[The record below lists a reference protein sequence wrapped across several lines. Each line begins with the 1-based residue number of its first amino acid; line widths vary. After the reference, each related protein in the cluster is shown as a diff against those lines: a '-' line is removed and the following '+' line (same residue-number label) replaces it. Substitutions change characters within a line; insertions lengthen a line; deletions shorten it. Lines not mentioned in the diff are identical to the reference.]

1 MNGLCSRFVVGI
13 IGSATAL
20 PGPSTLRR
28 NVTLD
33 LISLVGVG
41 ITVAV
46 VAALLPGISRH
57 AGLDPVGI
65 AFLAAAP
72 FVANFLGV
80 FAGQL
85 GPRTQRGLSLF
96 RAGGALLLVVMFLL
110 PIPVVM
116 AALATGYWLALAF
129 TSPVQQ
135 RLWGAMYPESQRGRL
150 VGTVQT
156 GKSAAAGAAVLIGGI
171 LADRIGGMT
180 VVAFAGI
187 VGALCAMASSR
198 IVAPV
203 ADDARSFSVRESWA
217 AFRSRPGLVQVGAAQ
232 TFYGGGLIAAGPLY
246 ALVQVD
252 RLELS
257 IAEIGLLGILG
268 SVAATIACLVW
279 GSIIDRR
286 GAISIMRVGGFLG
299 LMSIAL
305 YAVAPSVAFLWV
317 ASIIAGVASASTD
330 LGITAVISEQVPQQE
345 RGAAVSGFNALTGAR
360 GMIAPF
366 VASIAVQAGILSVTS
381 ALLLC
386 ALMTGVGAL
395 MYLRLSRAGDPRPW
409 REVMPQPA
417 LAGIDRGRRLA
428 RALVVSV
435 MTGL

>member
-1 MNGLCSRFVVGI
+1 MGI
-13 IGSATAL
+13 FGSAAAL
-20 PGPSTLRR
+20 PGSGTLRR
-28 NVTLD
+28 NAALD
-33 LISLVGVG
+33 LISLIGVG

-46 VAALLPGISRH
+46 VASLLPGISRH
-57 AGLDPVGI
+57 AGLDPIGL
-65 AFLAAAP
+65 AFLSAAP
-72 FVANFLGV
+72 FLANLLGV
-80 FAGQL
+80 FAGRF

-96 RAGGALLLVVMFLL
+96 RASGALLLVVMFLL
-110 PIPVVM
+110 PIPMVL
-116 AALATGYWLALAF
+116 AALATGYWMALAF
-129 TSPVQQ
+129 SSPVQQ
-135 RLWGAMYPESQRGRL
+135 RVWGAIYPDAQRGRL
-150 VGTVQT
+150 VGMVQT

-187 VGALCAMASSR
+187 VGALCALASSR
-198 IVAPV
+198 IDAPI
-203 ADDARSFSVRESWA
+203 AEDARSFSVRESWA

-252 RLELS
+252 RLHLS
-257 IAEIGLLGILG
+257 IADIGLLGILG
-268 SVAATIACLVW
+268 SVAATVACLVW

-286 GAISIMRVGGFLG
+286 GAIFIMRVGTFLG
-299 LMSIAL
+299 LVSIAL
-305 YAVAPSVAFLWV
+305 YAVAPSVVFLWV
-317 ASIIAGVASASTD
+317 ASIIAGVANASTD
-330 LGITAVISEQVPQQE
+330 LGITAVISEQVPQRE

-366 VASIAVQAGILSVTS
+366 VASIVVQAGLLDVTQ

-386 ALMTGVGAL
+386 VLFTAVGAL
-395 MYLRLSRAGDPRPW
+395 MYYRLSREGEPRPW
-409 REVMPQPA
+409 REVVPQPA
-417 LAGIDRGRRLA
+417 VEGIERGRRMA

>member
-1 MNGLCSRFVVGI
+1 M
-13 IGSATAL
+13 
-20 PGPSTLRR
+20 RR
-28 NVTLD
+28 NAALD
-33 LISLVGVG
+33 LVSLVGVG

-46 VAALLPGISRH
+46 VASLLPGISRH

-80 FAGQL
+80 FAGRL

-110 PIPVVM
+110 PIPFVL
-116 AALATGYWLALAF
+116 AALATGYWMALAF

-135 RLWGAMYPESQRGRL
+135 RLWGAMYPDAQRGRL
-150 VGTVQT
+150 VGMVQT

-198 IVAPV
+198 IDAPV
-203 ADDARSFSVRESWA
+203 AEDARSFSVRESWA

-252 RLELS
+252 RLDLS
-257 IAEIGLLGILG
+257 IADIGVLGILA
-268 SVAATIACLVW
+268 SVAATVACLVW

-286 GAISIMRVGGFLG
+286 GAISIMRVGSVLG
-299 LMSIAL
+299 LLSIVL
-305 YAVAPSVAFLWV
+305 YAVAPSVAVLWL
-317 ASIIAGVASASTD
+317 ASIVAGVATASID
-330 LGITAVISEQVPQQE
+330 LGITAAISEQVPQQE
-345 RGAAVSGFNALTGAR
+345 RGAAVAGFNALTGAR

-366 VASIAVQAGILSVTS
+366 VASIAVQAGFLDVTQ
-381 ALLLC
+381 ALLAC
-386 ALMTGVGAL
+386 AFATGVGAL
-395 MYLRLSRAGDPRPW
+395 MYLRLSREGHPRPW
-409 REVMPQPA
+409 REVVPQPA
-417 LAGIDRGRRLA
+417 LVGIDRGRRLA
-428 RALVVSV
+428 RGLVISV
-435 MTGL
+435 MIGL

>member
-1 MNGLCSRFVVGI
+1 MGI
-13 IGSATAL
+13 SGSAATLSDQSA
-20 PGPSTLRR
+20 LRR
-28 NVTLD
+28 NVVLD

-41 ITVAV
+41 ITVSI
-46 VAALLPGISRH
+46 VASLLPGITRH

-72 FVANFLGV
+72 FVANLLGL

-85 GPRTQRGLSLF
+85 GPRTQRGLSWF

-110 PIPVVM
+110 PIPMVM
-116 AALATGYWLALAF
+116 AALATGYWMALAF
-129 TSPVQQ
+129 SSPVQQ
-135 RLWGAMYPESQRGRL
+135 RLWGAMYPAAQRGRL
-150 VGTVQT
+150 IGTVQT
-156 GKSAAAGAAVLIGGI
+156 GRSAAAGAAVLIGGI

-198 IVAPV
+198 IQAPI
-203 ADDARSFSVRESWA
+203 AEDARRFSPRESWA

-252 RLELS
+252 RLGLS
-257 IAEIGLLGILG
+257 IADIGVLGILG
-268 SVAATIACLVW
+268 SVAATVACVVW

-286 GAISIMRVGGFLG
+286 GAIWIMRFGGFLG
-299 LMSIAL
+299 FLSIAL
-305 YAVAPSVAFLWV
+305 YAAAPSVTYLWL
-317 ASIIAGVASASTD
+317 AAIIAGVASASTD
-330 LGITAVISEQVPQQE
+330 LGIAAVISEQVPQQE
-345 RGAAVSGFNALTGAR
+345 RGAAVAGFNGLTGAR

-366 VASIAVQAGILSVTS
+366 VASLVVQFGLLDVSQ
-381 ALLLC
+381 ALVLC
-386 ALMTGVGAL
+386 AVTTGIGAV
-395 MYLRLSRAGDPRPW
+395 MYFRLSREGAPRPW
-409 REVMPQPA
+409 RDLVPTSA
-417 LAGIDRGRRLA
+417 VAGMERGRRLA
-428 RALVVSV
+428 RTLAVSV